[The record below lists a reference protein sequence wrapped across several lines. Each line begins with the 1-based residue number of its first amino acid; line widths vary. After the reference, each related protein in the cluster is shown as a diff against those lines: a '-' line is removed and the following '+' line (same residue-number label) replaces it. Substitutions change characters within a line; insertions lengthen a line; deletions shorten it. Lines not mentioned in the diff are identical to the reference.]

1 MYGLHSRMSAR
12 SGNILLRQSE
22 WMYLNEFNDS
32 RMILYFKLRRIAK
45 KNTSPPTE
53 PWSRLRQNGGFVIRF
68 LSLSYPMVHWA
79 FFFFF
84 HFLYLYR
91 FEFFFQIPVVH
102 HGSQCAFGRRSK
114 YSSKKKF
121 FIRSTGES
129 VRYNFPKFFVQLCGV
144 REMTIFYEWKLF

>member
-1 MYGLHSRMSAR
+1 
-12 SGNILLRQSE
+12 
-22 WMYLNEFNDS
+22 
-32 RMILYFKLRRIAK
+32 MILEWFFTSSSEELLK
-45 KNTSPPTE
+45 KKTPVRPQNLGQDYDKTGVLLFDSCPSHIR
-53 PWSRLRQNGGFVIRF
+53 WSIELFF
-68 LSLSYPMVHWA
+68 C
-79 FFFFF
+79 FFFFISCTCIV
-84 HFLYLYR
+84 LS
-91 FEFFFQIPVVH
+91 FFFQIPVVH